1 MARLADPDL
10 AERRRVQILDAARQ
24 CFRRKGFHQA
34 TMQEICVEAG
44 ISAGALYRYFNSK
57 SDIIAAI
64 AEMERGEAERGFLQA
79 ASNHALVDALCMIME
94 KFLQKI
100 QSAGEGNMFA
110 DVCAEAARD
119 PILSRR
125 LAEIDAAGIRRFA
138 DVIERAQRRGEVDS
152 ELDPAVAAQTLS
164 GAMEGLALR
173 NSFLSESSPLNAV
186 ARFRLLAT
194 RYLAVQS

>member
-1 MARLADPDL
+1 
-10 AERRRVQILDAARQ
+10 
-24 CFRRKGFHQA
+24 
-34 TMQEICVEAG
+34 
-44 ISAGALYRYFNSK
+44 
-57 SDIIAAI
+57 
-64 AEMERGEAERGFLQA
+64 
-79 ASNHALVDALCMIME
+79 
-94 KFLQKI
+94 
-100 QSAGEGNMFA
+100 MFA

-125 LAEIDAAGIRRFA
+125 LAEIDAAGICRFA
-138 DVIERAQRRGEVDS
+138 DVIERAQRRGEVNS